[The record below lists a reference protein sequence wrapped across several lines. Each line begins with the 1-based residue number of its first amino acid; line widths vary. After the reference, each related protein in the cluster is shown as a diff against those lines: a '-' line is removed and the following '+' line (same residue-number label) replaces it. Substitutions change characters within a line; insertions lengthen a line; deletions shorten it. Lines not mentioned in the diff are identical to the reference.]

1 MARES
6 SCLECARG
14 LFGSSRALAAPCASA
29 RLLDEGASVADQ
41 ALCLPPA
48 AALRQ
53 AAVHRASRS
62 HDAPP
67 DDNALR
73 VLCTVYLRCCTHT
86 RPQCVCS
93 ESPQPSATGPSLRP
107 PAPMAQRPI
116 TPSVM
121 AGSVWMK
128 RLKRAGRRPRGSRG
142 VQRSGDVAAL
152 LHRTESREGGPPT
165 ATSLPACC
173 PPGSPRRA
181 TSRRH
186 CQSRRP
192 AAAPP
197 RRD

>member
-1 MARES
+1 MSRVRQGALRLISRPRRPPARLPACWTRERRW
-6 SCLECARG
+6 LIR
-14 LFGSSRALAAPCASA
+14 RCAS
-29 RLLDEGASVADQ
+29 RRQ
-41 ALCLPPA
+41 PPCD
-48 AALRQ
+48 RPPCT
-53 AAVHRASRS
+53 
-62 HDAPP
+62 APP
-67 DDNALR
+67 GAMTRLQMTMPCGFC
-73 VLCTVYLRCCTHT
+73 VLWTVYLRCCTHT

-116 TPSVM
+116 THSVM